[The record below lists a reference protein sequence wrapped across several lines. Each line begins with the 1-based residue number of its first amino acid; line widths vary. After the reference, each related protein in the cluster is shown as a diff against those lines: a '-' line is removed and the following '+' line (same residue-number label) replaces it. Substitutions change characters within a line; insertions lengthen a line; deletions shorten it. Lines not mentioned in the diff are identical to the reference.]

1 MKPASFSWRIIWKR
15 NPADT
20 NGPGWTPLHFD
31 ATNIRLG
38 VCQEILKYLTD
49 QNPKSNDGITPLQLM
64 EKAKSL
70 GALFTQQQCGIIQ
83 TNK

>member
-1 MKPASFSWRIIWKR
+1 MGQSEHLYTLPQKISTLVCVKKFLHL
-15 NPADT
+15 ADK
-20 NGPGWTPLHFD
+20 
-31 ATNIRLG
+31 I
-38 VCQEILKYLTD
+38 
-49 QNPKSNDGITPLQLM
+49 PKSNDGITPLQLM

>member
-1 MKPASFSWRIIWKR
+1 MHFAAKY
-15 NPADT
+15 
-20 NGPGWTPLHFD
+20 LH
-31 ATNIRLG
+31 LG
-38 VCQEILKYLTD
+38 LCQEILKHLTD